1 METKTEKKL
10 EKTFKIL
17 SNTNR
22 LKIIRLLAKGKKEI
36 TVNEIAEKIK
46 ITQPAASQHLKV
58 LRTAELIKSDKKG
71 NNIYY
76 YINTQHIIKQKE
88 NIDQLFHNII
98 NP

>member
-22 LKIIRLLAKGKKEI
+22 LKIISLLAKGKKEI

-76 YINTQHIIKQKE
+76 YINTQHMIKQKE
-88 NIDQLFHNII
+88 NIDQV
-98 NP
+98 

>member
-1 METKTEKKL
+1 M
-10 EKTFKIL
+10 
-17 SNTNR
+17 
-22 LKIIRLLAKGKKEI
+22 
-36 TVNEIAEKIK
+36 
-46 ITQPAASQHLKV
+46 TQPAASQHLKV

-76 YINTQHIIKQKE
+76 YINTQHMIKQKE